1 MTQLDFY
8 TNVLG
13 HLFLGIGLAGGIF
26 ALLVFAAYCYIF
38 YPWLRK

>member
-1 MTQLDFY
+1 MTQLDYY

-13 HLFLGIGLAGGIF
+13 HLFVGVGLAFGIF
-26 ALLVFAAYCYIF
+26 GLLVFAAYVYIL